1 MVRRQY
7 SRIEFTPGIPA
18 QAPQTSA
25 SLVDTVVPV
34 QGHRDQLYVFFGGR
48 YLEIKID
55 DNPNDNSVNGGAR
68 TIPSGWKSLE
78 KVGFDIVD
86 AAVVVPGNTN
96 QLYFFELKGWPN
108 LVEAGFDAINA
119 IVESPSGED
128 VYYVFC
134 GDKYAKIKIDTSR
147 KDTLNLS
154 TRLISSGWKTLDGWA

>member
-1 MVRRQY
+1 MNHPYLY
-7 SRIEFTPGIPA
+7 SHWSTQPTTS
-18 QAPQTSA
+18 QAGTDSTYGPQTVLPDRIHPRHPSPGTPDERLVVGPK
-25 SLVDTVVPV
+25 SIRDCWTTFNETDFGRVDTVVPV

-96 QLYFFELKGWPN
+96 QLYFFELKVCP
-108 LVEAGFDAINA
+108 
-119 IVESPSGED
+119 
-128 VYYVFC
+128 C
-134 GDKYAKIKIDTSR
+134 GH
-147 KDTLNLS
+147 LH
-154 TRLISSGWKTLDGWA
+154 G